1 MPVLIPTR
9 AESAHLP
16 WHARQRVRTAAL
28 RALREWA
35 ADTPE
40 PEPPEPVVDHGRQ
53 IRDEARYLLSITPPD
68 PDAAKHR
75 AELVAAFGLSH
86 RTAS

>member
-1 MPVLIPTR
+1 MSIRPIKTHHTFEVI
-9 AESAHLP
+9 S
-16 WHARQRVRTAAL
+16 
-28 RALREWA
+28 
-35 ADTPE
+35 D
-40 PEPPEPVVDHGRQ
+40 Q